1 MTSGRRG
8 LAPRKQPRQVRAE
21 LTRQRI
27 LDAAAHIF
35 EEYGY
40 AAGTTNRIAERARV
54 SIGSL
59 YQYYPNKDAILV
71 ELVTRHLEAGEA
83 SVARYLA
90 EGLPESLEGI
100 LRVFVRAAV
109 ENHVADPQLLRVM
122 AEEAPRAP
130 ELLAKVNAYE
140 EERVRYGRELL
151 ERHPEVRVTDT
162 EAAARLLVTT
172 VELVVHKI
180 CSAPVPLE
188 TGRLEDELVAM
199 LHRYLTGGAAV
210 SRGAGSG

>member
-1 MTSGRRG
+1 MTSGRRAI
-8 LAPRKQPRQVRAE
+8 APRKQPRQVRAE

-90 EGLPESLEGI
+90 EGLPPSLEDT
-100 LRVFVRAAV
+100 LRVFVRAAI
-109 ENHVADPQLLRVM
+109 ENHVDDPRLLRIM
-122 AEEAPRAP
+122 AEEAPRSP
-130 ELLAKVNAYE
+130 ELLAKVNDYE
-140 EERVRYGRELL
+140 AERFRYTQELF
-151 ERHPEVRVTDT
+151 ENHPEVRVADT
-162 EAAARLLVTT
+162 EAAARLAVTT
-172 VELVVHKI
+172 VELVVHKV
-180 CSAPVPLE
+180 CSAPDPLG
-188 TGRLEDELVAM
+188 TRRLEDELVAM
-199 LHRYLTGGAAV
+199 LHRYLTGPG
-210 SRGAGSG
+210 